1 MIVRLELS
9 ALRQTRW
16 YELVLRILFGA
27 IATVL
32 TGLIA
37 KSSGP
42 IVAGLFLAFPA
53 IFPSTATLV
62 EKHTKARR
70 RKAGLDGVLR
80 AADAVAIEAR
90 GATLGSVGMIAFAA
104 VMWLAVPHLSPIFAF
119 ILAGAAWLVTSVLVW
134 RLRRRLRWLA

>member
-1 MIVRLELS
+1 MIVKLQLS

-16 YELVLRILFGA
+16 YELALRILFGGL
-27 IATVL
+27 ATVL

-42 IVAGLFLAFPA
+42 VIAGFFLAFPA

-62 EKHTKARR
+62 EKHTKERR
-70 RKAGLDGVLR
+70 RKAGLDGALR

-90 GATLGSVGMIAFAA
+90 GATIGSVGLAVFAV
-104 VMWLAVPHLSPIFAF
+104 VMWLALPHVRAVFGFL
-119 ILAGAAWLVTSVLVW
+119 LAGLAWLVLSVAVW
-134 RLRRRLRWLA
+134 EIRRLLR

>member
-1 MIVRLELS
+1 MIVKLQLS

-16 YELVLRILFGA
+16 YELALRILFGGL
-27 IATVL
+27 ATVL

-42 IVAGLFLAFPA
+42 VIAGFFLAFPA

-62 EKHTKARR
+62 EKHTKERR
-70 RKAGLDGVLR
+70 RKAGLDGALR

-90 GATLGSVGMIAFAA
+90 GATIGSIGLAVFAA
-104 VMWLAVPHLSPIFAF
+104 MMWLALPHVRAVLGFL
-119 ILAGAAWLVTSVLVW
+119 LAGLAWLVLSVAVW
-134 RLRRRLRWLA
+134 EIRRLLR

>member
-1 MIVRLELS
+1 MIVRLQLS

-16 YELVLRILFGA
+16 YEVALRILFGG

-42 IVAGLFLAFPA
+42 VVAGLFLAFPA

-62 EKHTKARR
+62 EKHAKERR
-70 RKAGLDGVLR
+70 RRVGLGTLR
-80 AADAVAIEAR
+80 AAHVVAIEAR
-90 GATLGSVGMIAFAA
+90 GATLGSAGLIGFAM
-104 VMWLAVPHLSPIFAF
+104 VMWLALPLVPSAF
-119 ILAGAAWLVTSVLVW
+119 GLLLAGLAWLALSVTAW
-134 RLRRRLRWLA
+134 ELRRLLK